1 MSVNEKPGTSR
12 HAVGSKI
19 GEIVTGSLFHANARI
34 VETDGY
40 MGRS

>member
-12 HAVGSKI
+12 HAAGSKI

-34 VETDGY
+34 VETDGD
-40 MGRS
+40 MDRS